1 MQPSHREEHL
11 RWALAGT
18 RFLPTKTKPFSLA
31 GILPKEEE
39 EGPEHPQRR
48 ETWGKHAGDSWQL
61 PSPRPAE
68 RVFASLD
75 PLQIP
80 GLSIPSLNGP
90 RKTIGKA
97 QPET

>member
-1 MQPSHREEHL
+1 MQPSHQEEPL
-11 RWALAGT
+11 RGAPAGT

-31 GILPKEEE
+31 GILPKEE
-39 EGPEHPQRR
+39 GPKHPQRR
-48 ETWGKHAGDSWQL
+48 EMWGKRAGDSWQL

-80 GLSIPSLNGP
+80 GSSIPSLNGP